1 MMAETLTVNGDS
13 TQLNDSTQNGD
24 HPGLGSTIRL
34 LGGLLGETI
43 IEQEGQEIFDLEEEI
58 RALSKARRGGKTEVQ
73 EQIVQLVPKL
83 LSDISK
89 ASAVLKAFT
98 TYFQLVNLA
107 EEQERVHVLRRRARD
122 AELSGIP
129 MDESL
134 DEAIG
139 KLQREGIEAKEL
151 QKILDTLYIVPVFTA
166 HPTES
171 KRKTILLILKHMSEL
186 LQEKRKP
193 DLLESEHKELL
204 SKIHEYVVLLWQSDE
219 TRGRRPTV
227 MDEVRNNG
235 LYFFEN
241 TLFALVPQIYGE
253 LENALATYYPGHTFD
268 IPSFLRYG
276 SWIGGD
282 RDGNPYVTL
291 PVTQET
297 LTAQKESI
305 LEHYNFEVDALFNLL
320 SSSSTRV
327 DFSSELIESIERDL
341 ANFPKV
347 DVAPMAW
354 FDQEPYRK
362 KLYLMFHR
370 LRASRAE
377 NRQPWGAKEAGSYAY
392 QNAEEFLAD
401 LKLIDSSLRQNKG
414 TRLAEGRLAR
424 LIRMV
429 GVFGFHL
436 ATLDVRQHSDRHRFA
451 LGELLRGYDIVHDY
465 ESLSEYDKVKLLST
479 EITSLRPLT
488 ALLDFTEE
496 TVQTI
501 RLFRLI
507 RQAHDEI
514 GPQTIQTYIISMTTS
529 VSHVLEVLLFA
540 KDAGLYG
547 QIDIAPLFETVEDL
561 LNAPDVMVKLF
572 TNPAYKKHL
581 EERGNSQQIV
591 IGYSD
596 SNKDGGYLRA
606 SWMLYTAQQAL
617 AQTCEEHNIT
627 LTLFH
632 GRGGSI
638 SRGGG
643 PANRAILAQPPNST
657 RGRIKVTEQ
666 GEVVSSRYSDP
677 DIAHRHLEQLVSAAL
692 LTCGSRPTYERE
704 DSWGEAMAELS
715 QLAYVRYRSLVE
727 KEEFIPYFHQA
738 TPIEQIGHL
747 NIGSRPAKRKET
759 TAIDDLRA
767 IPWVFAWLQTRVN
780 LPSWYGVGTGLEAWV
795 LQEKKKANQK
805 KRISLLQ
812 EMYQQW
818 PFFRT
823 MLDNV
828 QMSLA
833 KADMDIASLYAEL
846 CDKKTR
852 AAIFDD
858 IRDEYERSVQ
868 MILQISGQ
876 NELMDNEAWLQ
887 HSIRVRN
894 PYVDPL
900 NYIQVALLDE
910 LRRNPNGK
918 NAEEMR
924 EAVLLSVNGIAAGI
938 QNVG

>member
-1 MMAETLTVNGDS
+1 MLGD
-13 TQLNDSTQNGD
+13 
-24 HPGLGSTIRL
+24 L
-34 LGGLLGETI
+34 LGHTI
-43 IEQEGQEIFDLEEEI
+43 IEQEGQELFDLEEEI
-58 RALSKARRGGKTEVQ
+58 RALSKARRNGEPKTQ
-73 EQIVQLVPKL
+73 EKIVKLVPKL
-83 LSDISK
+83 LTDISK

-107 EEQERVHVLRRRARD
+107 EEQERVHVLRRRARE
-122 AELSGIP
+122 AEVSGLP

-134 DEAIG
+134 QEAIG
-139 KLQREGIEAKEL
+139 KLQQEGLKAKDV
-151 QKILDTLYIVPVFTA
+151 QRILDTLYIVPVFTA

-171 KRKTILLILKHMSEL
+171 KRKTILLILKHISEL
-186 LQEKRKP
+186 LQASRKP
-193 DLLESEHKELL
+193 DLLDSEKQEILRQ
-204 SKIHEYVVLLWQSDE
+204 IHEYVVLLWQSDE

-241 TLFALVPQIYGE
+241 TLYNLVPEIYDE
-253 LENALATYYPGHTFD
+253 LKTALATYYPGHDFE

-291 PVTQET
+291 DVTQNA

-305 LEHYNFEVDALFNLL
+305 LEHYNIEVDALFNLL

-327 DFSSELIESIERDL
+327 DFSPELLESIAQDL
-341 ANFPKV
+341 SSFPEV
-347 DVAPMAW
+347 DAAPMAW
-354 FDQEPYRK
+354 FDNEPYRK

-370 LRASRAE
+370 LRATRAE
-377 NRQPWGAKEAGSYAY
+377 NRHPWGSQEDNSFAY

-401 LKLIDSSLRQNKG
+401 LTLIDSNLRAHKG

-424 LIRMV
+424 LIRKV
-429 GVFGFHL
+429 EVYGFHL
-436 ATLDVRQHSDRHRFA
+436 ATLDIRQHSERHRTA
-451 LGELLRGYDIVHDY
+451 LSELLRGYDIVHDY

-488 ALLDFTEE
+488 ALLDFTPE
-496 TVQTI
+496 TTETI

-547 QIDIAPLFETVEDL
+547 QLDVVPLFETVDDL
-561 LNAPDVMVKLF
+561 LNAPNVMTELF
-572 TNPAYKKHL
+572 TNPAYQKHL
-581 EERGNSQQIV
+581 AERGNSQQIM

-606 SWMLYTAQQAL
+606 SWMLYTAQDAL
-617 AQTCEEHNIT
+617 ARTCEEHGVT

-643 PANRAILAQPPNST
+643 PANRAILAQPPNSVK
-657 RGRIKVTEQ
+657 GRIKVTEQ
-666 GEVVSSRYSDP
+666 GEVVSSRYSDAG
-677 DIAHRHLEQLVSAAL
+677 IAHRHLQQLVSAAL
-692 LTCGSRPTYERE
+692 LTCGKRPSYAEE
-704 DSWGEAMAELS
+704 SKWGEAINELS
-715 QLAYVRYRSLVE
+715 QLAYTRYRSLVE
-727 KEEFIPYFHQA
+727 KPEFIPYFHQA

-780 LPSWYGVGTGLEAWV
+780 LPSWYGVGTGLEAWI
-795 LQEKKKANQK
+795 QQDKKKADQK
-805 KRISLLQ
+805 KRLKLLQ
-812 EMYQQW
+812 QMYQDW

-823 MLDNV
+823 MLENV
-828 QMSLA
+828 QMGLA
-833 KADMDIASLYAEL
+833 KADMDIASLYANL
-846 CDKKTR
+846 ADKKTR
-852 AAIFDD
+852 EAIFDD
-858 IRDEYERSVQ
+858 ISEEYERSVK

-876 NELMDNEAWLQ
+876 SELLDNEAWLQ

-900 NYIQVALLDE
+900 NYIQVAVLDM
-910 LRRNPNGK
+910 LRKEPDGE
-918 NAEEMR
+918 NAEQLR
-924 EAVLLSVNGIAAGI
+924 EAILLSVNGIAAGI